1 MKVLNYGSLN
11 YDYVYEVEHINQPG
25 ETQSCR
31 SRNVFCGGK
40 GLNQSIALA
49 KAGVPVYQGG
59 TIGEDGEL
67 FLKVCREN
75 HIDTT
80 YLNQIEGPSGH
91 AIIQLDK
98 NAENCIIIYGGANQS
113 QTKEK
118 IDQTLEGFEKGDLL
132 LLQNEVNCLDYL
144 IDQAYEKGMITILN
158 PSPWDDKLEACDLR
172 KVKIFLI
179 NEIEGGQIT
188 GKEDPEEILDEME
201 KKFPE
206 AQVVLTLGGKGACYQ
221 GSGNRIYQGAI
232 PTNVVDTT
240 AAGDTFTGY
249 FIAGMTEGLGMEENM
264 HRAAKAASIAVSR
277 MGASDSIPEL
287 SELQG

>member
-1 MKVLNYGSLN
+1 M
-11 YDYVYEVEHINQPG
+11 
-25 ETQSCR
+25 
-31 SRNVFCGGK
+31 
-40 GLNQSIALA
+40 
-49 KAGVPVYQGG
+49 
-59 TIGEDGEL
+59 
-67 FLKVCREN
+67 
-75 HIDTT
+75 
-80 YLNQIEGPSGH
+80 
-91 AIIQLDK
+91 
-98 NAENCIIIYGGANQS
+98 
-113 QTKEK
+113 
-118 IDQTLEGFEKGDLL
+118 
-132 LLQNEVNCLDYL
+132 
-144 IDQAYEKGMITILN
+144 
-158 PSPWDDKLEACDLR
+158 R